1 MSAVLVI
8 DDSLTLLQKVKDHL
22 GAEHYEVFTATNYV
36 DARVNLSRVD
46 LVIIDFH
53 MPGQDGASMLA
64 SLRRATESMV
74 HAPLLYLHTTD
85 TEKAASYKHMGFDG
99 VIGMKGNFDLLSK
112 QVSAAMRLRRLSV
125 KLKL

>member
-1 MSAVLVI
+1 MGAVLVI
-8 DDSLTLLQKVKDHL
+8 DESLPLLEKVQEHL
-22 GAEHYEVFTATNYV
+22 GAELYTVYTAA
-36 DARVNLSRVD
+36 DEAQARAVLDKVG

-53 MPGQDGASMLA
+53 MPGEDGASMLA
-64 SLRRATESMV
+64 SLRRVTSGMI

-85 TEKAASYKHMGFDG
+85 SETAAGYKQMGFDG
-99 VIGMKGNFDLLSK
+99 VIGMKGNLELLSK